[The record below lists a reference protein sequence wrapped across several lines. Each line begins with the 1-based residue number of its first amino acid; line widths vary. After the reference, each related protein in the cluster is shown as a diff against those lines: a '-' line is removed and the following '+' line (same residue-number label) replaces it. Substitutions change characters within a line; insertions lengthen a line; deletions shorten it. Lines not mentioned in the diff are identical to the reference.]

1 MPKLK
6 LKENSLIP
14 VVIVG
19 RRRGSVC
26 SFIAQASRQN
36 FGYLTF
42 CVPNIF
48 GGGEF
53 QERFIEPGSGVL
65 LLDVISQWV
74 SLIYV

>member
-1 MPKLK
+1 M
-6 LKENSLIP
+6 
-14 VVIVG
+14 VIVG

-65 LLDVISQWV
+65 LLET
-74 SLIYV
+74 